1 MLPIRLS
8 KLLLLL
14 SLKLKLGTAEEKYQ
28 KLDLKRIDKDYYAV
42 DVKVGSDEQEIKEVL
57 IDTGSSDF
65 WILDKSFCNSPTSE
79 EEENSNGRSNKES
92 CGVYGSFDSNKSE
105 TFQATGQVFDAAYG
119 DTTAESTGSSG
130 VRGIDQLRVGDIH
143 IEELYFGL
151 VTNTTSLPPV
161 LGIAQLSE
169 EFSNNSYPNFP
180 YQMKEE
186 GLIDVVAYSLSLGQ
200 SKGELLFGAMDH
212 SKYNGTLLKAPIL
225 QAGTPGMQVLLTGVA
240 LTNGSSSVF
249 NETDNKGFIYFDSG
263 TTASTLPSE
272 HFDDLFNHHG
282 WAYDGDTLTYSIQ
295 CDSEGEKSL
304 LDFTLE
310 YTIAGNIVIKVPFE
324 DIIMKNENDGEC
336 LSTVMVSNQTSF
348 SYSDDTPFFVA
359 GDEVLLNAYVVYNL
373 ETQELAIAPAVDN
386 PEDTEE
392 DIEIISADFD
402 ISEARDY
409 SVGLEFRNTTIPAT
423 TDYLP
428 SSMSS
433 GSVSEETGSKSESS
447 TSEDFAAAT
456 LKPFTFWGFVLFFF
470 HFLI

>member
-1 MLPIRLS
+1 MLPIRLF

-28 KLDLKRIDKDYYAV
+28 KLDLKRINKDYYAV
-42 DVKVGSDEQEIKEVL
+42 HVKVGSDEQEIKEVL

-65 WILDKSFCNSPTSE
+65 WILDKPFCNSPTSE

-92 CGVYGSFDSNKSE
+92 CGVYGSFDSNESE

-130 VRGIDQLRVGDIH
+130 VRGIDQLRIGDIH
-143 IEELYFGL
+143 IDELYFGL
-151 VTNTTSLPPV
+151 VTNATSLPPV

-169 EFSNNSYPNFP
+169 EFNNNSYPNFP
-180 YQMKEE
+180 YQMKKE

-200 SKGELLFGAMDH
+200 SKGELL
-212 SKYNGTLLKAPIL
+212 
-225 QAGTPGMQVLLTGVA
+225 
-240 LTNGSSSVF
+240 
-249 NETDNKGFIYFDSG
+249 
-263 TTASTLPSE
+263 
-272 HFDDLFNHHG
+272 
-282 WAYDGDTLTYSIQ
+282 
-295 CDSEGEKSL
+295 EGEKSL
-304 LDFTLE
+304 LDLTLE
-310 YTIAGNIVIKVPFE
+310 STIAGNIVIKVPFE
-324 DIIMKNENDGEC
+324 DIIMKNEDDGEC

-392 DIEIISADFD
+392 DIEIISANFD

-409 SVGLEFRNTTIPAT
+409 SVGLEFRNTTLPAT
-423 TDYLP
+423 TYYLP

-433 GSVSEETGSKSESS
+433 GSVSEETGSNSESC
-447 TSEDFAAAT
+447 TSEDFAAPM
-456 LKPFTFWGFVLFFF
+456 LKPFTFWEAKN
-470 HFLI
+470 